1 MKQLAIL
8 CLCTICLMGCYDE
21 RSAVVGTWGIL
32 RIDPLHQGAELPEFV
47 SNVIVVLEKEGK
59 FSGGFPST
67 YYQNI
72 DKFRDSRIV
81 NINAFRR
88 DGKRYVRFV
97 FKEENPILDRDFE
110 VIPNG
115 RQLVLRCE
123 DYQILLERWM

>member
-32 RIDPLHQGAELPEFV
+32 RIDPLHHGAELPEFNA
-47 SNVIVVLEKEGK
+47 NVLNVLNQKDK
-59 FSGGFPST
+59 YSGRFPST
-67 YYQNI
+67 YDFNTNRIYQGEI
-72 DKFRDSRIV
+72 KG
-81 NINAFRR
+81 INAFRR